1 MLKKFKR
8 VSEVFSI
15 LFNVGING
23 AMFFLAYKLQLFR
36 IAQLIIGNKKN
47 IKTIDVIG
55 CGTYALTRHIPILSK
70 KRVYISSI
78 STRTSSVALNLN
90 INSNI
95 LKTGKSDYLL
105 ISSPPYLHTQH
116 LMQNYNGYNKIYY
129 EKPVCIDETGLE
141 NLKHCL
147 NKNPKLDN
155 VITVGFNRRN
165 APATIKACKFLSQ
178 CLGKSEIT
186 YRVNF
191 GLRLL
196 NDMSDVKIGGGR
208 LIGACC
214 HYVDL
219 IEHLIG
225 AKIKSVFATSISTTN
240 FDTINSI
247 LTLDDG
253 SIATLIFTS
262 ESVRPKVGKEV
273 INISKNGHNLQITDF
288 RWLKLNNKTV
298 KFNFNFDGS
307 FKTWDHFLQADIN
320 EKYIPLSD
328 GIHATE
334 ITFAIK
340 ESIMLGKQVN
350 LI

>member
-1 MLKKFKR
+1 MLKKINR

-15 LFNVGING
+15 MFNVGIKG
-23 AMFFLAYKLQLFR
+23 AMFFLAYKLQFFK
-36 IAQLIIGNKKN
+36 IAQLIIRNKRN
-47 IKTIDVIG
+47 IKTIDIIG
-55 CGTYALTRHIPILSK
+55 CGTYALTRHIPILCK
-70 KRVYISSI
+70 KRVYIASI
-78 STRTSSVALNLN
+78 STRTSSAASNLN

-95 LKTGKSDYLL
+95 LINDKSDYLL
-105 ISSPPYLHTQH
+105 ISSPPYLHTHH
-116 LMQNYNGYNKIYY
+116 LIQNYKGYNKIYY

-141 NLKHCL
+141 QLKYFM
-147 NKNPKLDN
+147 NKNPNLDK

-165 APATIKACKFLSQ
+165 APAIVKARNFLSQ
-178 CLGKSEIT
+178 CSGKTEVT

-191 GLRLL
+191 GPRLL

-219 IEHLIG
+219 IEHVIG

-247 LTLDDG
+247 LTLGDG
-253 SIATLIFTS
+253 SIASLIFTS

-273 INISKNGHNLQITDF
+273 INISKNGHSIQITDF
-288 RWLKLNNKTV
+288 KWLKLNNKTV
-298 KFNFNFDGS
+298 RFSLNFDGS
-307 FKTWDHFLQADIN
+307 VKTWDHFLHSDIN

-334 ITFAIK
+334 ITFAIR
-340 ESIMLGKQVN
+340 ESIMLGEQVD
-350 LI
+350 LK